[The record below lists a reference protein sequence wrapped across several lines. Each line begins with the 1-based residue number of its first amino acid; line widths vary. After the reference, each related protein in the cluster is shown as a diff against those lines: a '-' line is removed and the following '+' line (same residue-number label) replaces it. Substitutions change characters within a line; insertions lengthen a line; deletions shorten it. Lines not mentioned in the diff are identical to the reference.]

1 MENLTVRQSV
11 ELMRTQSKSSLPITV
26 SKVLNAKNELPEYDY
41 NVFVEFIAEMM
52 VILSIKEPPHKLVLS
67 ELFAVAKD
75 KFEDFSLGEM
85 KLAFRM
91 NTLQELE
98 ETTEHYQLFDL
109 KFFSTVLINFRRA
122 RSKANQRAKEILPE
136 VIKPV
141 MSISEAE
148 YEWRIVIT
156 KQFEQFKETGLL
168 ECQFPNQLFDH
179 LEKAGKIVLS
189 DTEKKAIY
197 EQAKSRVV
205 GAKKQKRL
213 NPKNKTE
220 LWTLSE
226 FIKRAELNDLRSS
239 EQAEIK
245 QEARRMCIVNYYKT
259 IEKLEL

>member
-1 MENLTVRQSV
+1 MEELPKIQSN
-11 ELMRTQSKSSLPITV
+11 SLLPKTV
-26 SKVLNAKNELPEYDY
+26 SRILDAKNEFKEYTRND
-41 NVFVEFIAEMM
+41 FIKFLAEMIA
-52 VILSIKEPPHKLVLS
+52 ILSIKEFPHEVVVD
-67 ELFAVAKD
+67 ELFSVAVD
-75 KFEDFSLGEM
+75 KFADFSLGEM

-98 ETTEHYQLFDL
+98 ETAEHYQLFDL
-109 KFFSTVLINFRRA
+109 KYFSTVLINFRRA

-141 MSISEAE
+141 MSVTEAE

-179 LEKAGKIVLS
+179 LEKAGKIVLN

-197 EQAKSRVV
+197 EQAKSRVI

-259 IEKLEL
+259 IDKLEL

>member
-1 MENLTVRQSV
+1 LEELPKIQSN
-11 ELMRTQSKSSLPITV
+11 SLLPKTV
-26 SKVLNAKNELPEYDY
+26 SRILDAKNEFKEYTRND
-41 NVFVEFIAEMM
+41 FIKFLAEMIA
-52 VILSIKEPPHKLVLS
+52 ILSIKDEPHSIVVD
-67 ELFAVAKD
+67 ELYSVAGD
-75 KFEDFSLGEM
+75 KFSDFSLGEM

-141 MSISEAE
+141 MSVSEAE
-148 YEWRIVIT
+148 YEWRIVIN
-156 KQFEQFKETGLL
+156 KQFQQFKESGVL

-179 LEKAGKIVLS
+179 LEKAGKIVLN

-197 EQAKSRVV
+197 EQSKSRVI

-213 NPKNKTE
+213 NPKNKAE
-220 LWTLSE
+220 LWTLSD